1 MKKRIL
7 VLLAVVALMAVML
20 VASAGYAF
28 AYAYTD
34 QSQGNVTAEA
44 EDNCVANFEKQ
55 AKNEVAPGG
64 GPKAG
69 GEAGEEDSAP
79 TNCDHFFQEEGAIGK
94 DK

>member
-7 VLLAVVALMAVML
+7 VLLTVVALMVGML

-55 AKNEVAPGG
+55 AENEVATGG

-69 GEAGEEDSAP
+69 GEAGEDSAP